1 MTSIAAATATP
12 TEIARTPTATPD
24 IAGTVVAANKPK
36 TLASYPSPD
45 RKWQAVF
52 TTYGRCTQGGGA
64 DMNAYEQLKLIQVD
78 NQSEKVVDDQ
88 LQYCGGLG
96 AYGLGGL
103 FWSPNSRYFYYTNA
117 REGMPEG
124 CGPWERPLVR
134 LDTANWKIERLG
146 GGPLSPNKTKIA
158 TWQGQELV
166 VWDVTQGEIA
176 RTMVAVPDA
185 ITGEIAWSP
194 NGQSIVYLQTALD
207 CYPWGKSYLVRLD
220 LPKLKSS
227 LLLESEKPSFWGV
240 TWDAPNRLRLL
251 DENGE
256 KWQYNLVTQELKK

>member
-1 MTSIAAATATP
+1 V
-12 TEIARTPTATPD
+12 TPD
-24 IAGTVVAANKPK
+24 IAATVVAANKPK

-45 RKWQAVF
+45 GKWQAVF
-52 TTYGRCTQGGGA
+52 TTYGTCTQRSEA
-64 DMNAYEQLKLIQVD
+64 DMNAYEHLKLIQVD
-78 NQSEKVVDDQ
+78 NQSEKVVDSQ

-124 CGPWERPLVR
+124 CGSWERPLVR

-146 GGPLSPNKTKIA
+146 GGPLSPDKTKIA

-166 VWDVTQGEIA
+166 VWDVNQGEIA

-227 LLLESEKPSFWGV
+227 LLLKSEKPSFWGV

-251 DENGE
+251 DENDE